1 MIRHDLKVVVD
12 SATIRLREAGVPSPA
27 HDAVALAA
35 HLLAIEPAEVRR
47 LMALGWGDAP
57 AGYDDLVTER
67 AHRIPLQ
74 HLTGVA
80 PFRGLELAVGPGV
93 FVPRPETE
101 MLVDLAMNHLD
112 TLPGR
117 PILVDL
123 CTGSGAIAFGVKDEA
138 PNVQVYAVE
147 VSPDALSWAELN
159 QGRLGIDV
167 TLVLGD
173 ARDALAQLDGSVDVV
188 TANPP
193 YIPPGRLPLEPEV
206 RDHDPSLALY
216 GGGPDGLELPTAVAR
231 RAARLLRPGGVF
243 VMEHADTQRDAVL
256 ALLADQGC
264 WAPTADL
271 DDLTGRPRVVV
282 ARRRGPS
289 GSVDRTEP
297 VLLDVP
303 DAGRSGVSDATGGA
317 GRPPVDEVGEGTE
330 LATVIPFRR
339 RTRERKEDS

>member
-1 MIRHDLKVVVD
+1 MMRHDLKLVVD
-12 SATIRLREAGVPSPA
+12 SATIRLRAAGVPSPA
-27 HDAVALAA
+27 HDAIALAA

-80 PFRGLELAVGPGV
+80 AFRGLELAVGPGV

-101 MLVDLAMNHLD
+101 MIVDLAMNHLD
-112 TLPGR
+112 TVPGR

-123 CTGSGAIAFGVKDEA
+123 CTGSGAIAFGIKDEA
-138 PNVQVYAVE
+138 PRVQVYAVE

-159 QGRLGIDV
+159 QTRLGLEV
-167 TLVLGD
+167 SLVLGD
-173 ARDALAQLDGSVDVV
+173 ARNALAQLDGTVDVV

-193 YIPPGRLPLEPEV
+193 YIPPGQLPVEPEV

-216 GGGPDGLELPTAVAR
+216 GGGPDGLELPAAVAR
-231 RAARLLRPGGVF
+231 RAARLLRPGGVL
-243 VMEHADTQRDAVL
+243 VMEHADTQRDSVL
-256 ALLADQGC
+256 ALLGEQGC
-264 WAPTADL
+264 WGPTADV

-289 GSVDRTEP
+289 GTGKRTEP
-297 VLLDVP
+297 VLVEVP
-303 DAGRSGVSDATGGA
+303 EDPQIPQIPQAPGSPSIEELA
-317 GRPPVDEVGEGTE
+317 EETE

-339 RTRERKEDS
+339 PTRTFEEGS